1 MPIRLEKLYPGKLD
15 HSFLQELLNRYTCR
29 DDRVVQGAQVG
40 EDATVIDMGDSYLVA
55 KSDPITFAAE
65 NIGKYAVYVNA
76 NDIACMGATPKWF
89 LATILLPEHS
99 TRSLA
104 EKIFEEIAAVC
115 GQEDICYCGGHTEVT
130 VSLDRP
136 IVIGHMLGVVKKE
149 KLLLKRNACCGD
161 HLILANGIP
170 IEATAIIAA
179 HKQKELETSFSGDF
193 VVKCKSLL
201 DDPGISVLPS
211 VRIAMSSCKIRAF
224 HDPTEGG
231 LATAVHEITMATGL
245 GAIIHYEKIPILTE
259 AKLICDLLD
268 LEPIGCISSG
278 ALICIVPPKSV
289 QSLLRAF
296 SQHHIIAEEIGKLL
310 AVEEGVTLMRGGIRQ
325 RLPIYPMDEV
335 LKIFSSKKPAR

>member
-15 HSFLQELLNRYTCR
+15 HSFLQELIDRYTCR
-29 DDRVVQGAQVG
+29 DDQVVQGAQVG
-40 EDATVIDMGDSYLVA
+40 EDATVIELGEYYLVA
-55 KSDPITFAAE
+55 KSDPITFAPE

-104 EKIFEEIAAVC
+104 ENIFQEIAAVC
-115 GQEDICYCGGHTEVT
+115 QKEAICYCGGHTEVT

-149 KLLLKRNACCGD
+149 KLLLKRNARRGD
-161 HLILANGIP
+161 HLILANVIP

-179 HKQKELETSFSGDF
+179 HKQQELESLFSDEF
-193 VVKCKSLL
+193 VARCKSLL

-211 VRIAMSSCKIRAF
+211 VRIAMSSGKMRAF

-231 LATAVHEITMATGL
+231 LATAIHEIAMASGL
-245 GAIIHYEKIPILTE
+245 GAIIHYEKIPIQTE
-259 AKLICDLLD
+259 AKLICDLFD
-268 LEPIGCISSG
+268 IEPIGCISSG

-289 QSLLRAF
+289 QSLLQAF
-296 SQHHIIAEEIGKLL
+296 AQHHIVAEEIGKLL
-310 AVEEGVTLMRGGIRQ
+310 AADEGVTMMRGGVRQ
-325 RLPIYPMDEV
+325 RMPIYPQDEV
-335 LKIFSSKKPAR
+335 LKIFSSKKPTR